1 MGCAVSA
8 ALPIPVIQ
16 LLQVLTIAIGAP
28 GVNGVIAKVEARL
41 QGRRGPRIRQPY
53 YDLAKL
59 FRKEAL
65 APAGASWFFLAAP
78 FIATTAYL
86 TIPLLIPV
94 LTTYGL
100 PLGYMG
106 DILGGGFLLSLASFV
121 IATAALETGSPYAQL
136 GSSRAKTFSA
146 ITEPVVLF
154 VVFTV
159 ALLTGTDL
167 PYALAATVRSSAGQ
181 VIRPAHLL
189 AAAALFMVILLETGR
204 IPVETHTGTNEFGM
218 IEEARSFEH
227 SGPFLALIRW
237 GSELKQLILYT
248 ILADVFLAPW
258 GLASTQRADAVVT
271 RDRGPAGQGLCGRL
285 RGRDHRQLLRQA
297 APVQDHRVRGG
308 RLPAR
313 CARGVH
319 AVPGGWLMSG
329 VQAPGVYEGAANVIA
344 AGMLLLEFGMLRQA
358 LVRDQLRLYM
368 AQSGL
373 ISVLAIVIAADRNLP
388 DLYALAALSF
398 ALKVVAVP
406 LVMRRLLRRAGPIN
420 LADEETPGVAG
431 SNTLSPATA
440 VLAGI
445 VLAAFGFF
453 CFGAMG
459 IKGPAAPALAL
470 ALAGAMVLV
479 SFGLMIVRRDVASQA
494 IGFFSLENAI
504 SLAAL
509 VVASG
514 LPLILEIAFLFD
526 LLVAVV
532 VFGLLIRAHHP
543 KAESLSTADLTKL
556 QG

>member
-1 MGCAVSA
+1 M
-8 ALPIPVIQ
+8 
-16 LLQVLTIAIGAP
+16 LT
-28 GVNGVIAKVEARL
+28 
-41 QGRRGPRIRQPY
+41 
-53 YDLAKL
+53 
-59 FRKEAL
+59 
-65 APAGASWFFLAAP
+65 S
-78 FIATTAYL
+78 
-86 TIPLLIPV
+86 
-94 LTTYGL
+94 YGL

-121 IATAALETGSPYAQL
+121 VATAALETGSPYAQL

-181 VIRPAHLL
+181 IIRPAHLL
-189 AAAALFMVILLETGR
+189 AAAALFMVILHETGR

-227 SGPFLALIRW
+227 SGPFFALLKW

-258 GLASTQRADAVVT
+258 GLASTQRAGRHRT
-271 RDRGPAGQGLCGRL
+271 GDRGAAGQGHRGRL
-285 RGRDHRQLLRQA
+285 RGRGHRQLLRQA
-297 APVQDHRVRGG
+297 APVQDHRVRVG
-308 RLPAR
+308 RVPAR
-313 CARGVH
+313 RARRVH
-319 AVPGGWLMSG
+319 AVPRGWLMDP
-329 VQAPGVYEGAANVIA
+329 VQAPGVYQGAANVIA
-344 AGMLLLEFGMLRQA
+344 AVMLLIEFGMLRQA
-358 LVRDQLRLYM
+358 LARDQVRLYM
-368 AQSGL
+368 AQSAL

-388 DLYALAALSF
+388 DLYALAALSA

-406 LVMRRLLRRAGPIN
+406 LVLRRLLARTGG
-420 LADEETPGVAG
+420 DEEEPLGAGEEPLGVAG
-431 SNTLSPATA
+431 SHTLSPASA

-459 IKGPAAPALAL
+459 INGPAAPATAL
-470 ALAGAMVLV
+470 AIAGAMVLV
-479 SFGLMIVRRDVASQA
+479 AFGLMIVRRDVASQA

-509 VVASG
+509 VVAAG
-514 LPLILEIAFLFD
+514 LPLILETAFLFD

-532 VFGLLIRAHHP
+532 VFAMLIRAHHSR
-543 KAESLSTADLTKL
+543 AESLSTADLTRL
-556 QG
+556 RG